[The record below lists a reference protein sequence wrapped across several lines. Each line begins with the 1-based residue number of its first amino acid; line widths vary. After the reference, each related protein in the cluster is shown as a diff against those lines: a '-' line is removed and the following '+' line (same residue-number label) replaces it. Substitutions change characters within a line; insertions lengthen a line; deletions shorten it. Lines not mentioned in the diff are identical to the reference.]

1 MDALFSPLTSFT
13 VNGFPLW
20 VILLICV
27 GVFLASFMD
36 AIAGGGGIIS
46 VPTYLMAFHN
56 IPTYYALGTNKLSSG
71 IGTIFSTARFTM
83 PLAVPRQPAWTA
95 ATTRRSGS

>member
-1 MDALFSPLTSFT
+1 MLDSVISLFTDFT

-46 VPTYLMAFHN
+46 VPTYLIAFSGL
-56 IPTYYALGTNKLSSG
+56 PTYYALGTNKLSAG
-71 IGTIFSTARFTM
+71 IGTVFSTARFIKNGF
-83 PLAVPRQPAWTA
+83 VD
-95 ATTRRSGS
+95 